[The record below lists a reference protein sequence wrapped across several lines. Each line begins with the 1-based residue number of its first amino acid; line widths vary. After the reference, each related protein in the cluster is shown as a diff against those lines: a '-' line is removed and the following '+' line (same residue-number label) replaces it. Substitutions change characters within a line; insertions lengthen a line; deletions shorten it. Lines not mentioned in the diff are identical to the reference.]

1 MRTIYAVVN
10 AGSSLVRRTAL
21 SLRRRSLNSACGIMM
36 MSAGRQVQVTGSGQ
50 SGGTRFAVLQGC
62 LQRAHSEGDVHGT
75 GSQRAAI
82 AAQHSTESKQ
92 FLTQRRS

>member
-21 SLRRRSLNSACGIMM
+21 SLRRRSLNSACGVMM

-50 SGGTRFAVLQGC
+50 SGGTRFAVLYCRDAYRGHIVKGMRMAQ
-62 LQRAHSEGDVHGT
+62 AVSERQ
-75 GSQRAAI
+75 S
-82 AAQHSTESKQ
+82 
-92 FLTQRRS
+92 RRSTD